1 MGWSLNA
8 VSLCGARSQSR
19 LVCVPIPI
27 GRLAVGAG
35 PELIDGVEN
44 AGDRLA
50 WFVTVELLG

>member
-1 MGWSLNA
+1 
-8 VSLCGARSQSR
+8 
-19 LVCVPIPI
+19 VPIPI